1 MHTKYFFQPKSI
13 ICFSMLPDN
22 KGGSSSL
29 YIGPQPD
36 RKPSGA
42 WTVGMFPDWL
52 LFVGDV
58 LLLPGAG
65 NSLPPAPAP
74 SGVGGFAPEINP
86 TTGSFFRSRRERQLP
101 ILRGYGVS
109 VCRFWGKV

>member
-1 MHTKYFFQPKSI
+1 MQGRTWVMHTKYFFQPKSI
-13 ICFSMLPDN
+13 ICFSMLPDS

-58 LLLPGAG
+58 LLL
-65 NSLPPAPAP
+65 L
-74 SGVGGFAPEINP
+74 
-86 TTGSFFRSRRERQLP
+86 QLAKKYKEP
-101 ILRGYGVS
+101 MKQMMAL
-109 VCRFWGKV
+109 